1 MRLAELSNTE
11 PMPFDIEAYANHL
24 LCLALDIGEGMLK
37 CGAEVHRVENVIERI
52 CYAYGAAHV
61 EVFAITSLIVAS
73 VRMKDNGYSSQIRRL
88 YGSSYSFSRLEDLN
102 ALSRRI
108 CAETPALEEV
118 DEMIRAVKA
127 RRIYSFW
134 LYLLGGCGSAAAFTL
149 FFGGNWRDFLVAFF
163 LGAVV
168 IAIDWRLPTYINQLV
183 KLFITAFVAG
193 GLAYLSV
200 YLGIGT
206 HVDSIIIGTI
216 MLFIPGLAF
225 GNALRDL
232 LWGDIMAGIMKTVQ
246 ACLSALMI
254 AFGFMLAAMLM
265 GELGW
270 LPSAEP
276 ASAIPAVQLISSF
289 FATAAYAMLFRTR
302 VKYLPAVAICG
313 FLTYSIY
320 LVTETVGL
328 SPFFAALFAS
338 LFASLLAEFCARL
351 MRAPALIFSF
361 TGVIP
366 IVPGS
371 GLYYAMDS
379 LLFGENDLVYS
390 NFRWTLMVGAGMA
403 LGTLIVSI
411 LVNVLLRHKQN
422 KVKKQS

>member
-1 MRLAELSNTE
+1 
-11 PMPFDIEAYANHL
+11 
-24 LCLALDIGEGMLK
+24 
-37 CGAEVHRVENVIERI
+37 
-52 CYAYGAAHV
+52 
-61 EVFAITSLIVAS
+61 
-73 VRMKDNGYSSQIRRL
+73 
-88 YGSSYSFSRLEDLN
+88 
-102 ALSRRI
+102 
-108 CAETPALEEV
+108 
-118 DEMIRAVKA
+118 
-127 RRIYSFW
+127 
-134 LYLLGGCGSAAAFTL
+134 
-149 FFGGNWRDFLVAFF
+149 
-163 LGAVV
+163 
-168 IAIDWRLPTYINQLV
+168 
-183 KLFITAFVAG
+183 
-193 GLAYLSV
+193 
-200 YLGIGT
+200 
-206 HVDSIIIGTI
+206 
-216 MLFIPGLAF
+216 
-225 GNALRDL
+225 
-232 LWGDIMAGIMKTVQ
+232 MAGIMKTVQ